1 MSDTEKSTDELA
13 GSEQPFVQHLMEL
26 RDRLL
31 YGVIGL
37 AICMALLAFWPGPS
51 GLIDLIAVPIRAHMP
66 PDAKLIAVGVF
77 SPFFVPIKVLAMA
90 ALLLS
95 LPWWMYQVWAFVAP
109 GLYSHE
115 KRFAIPLIVLGS
127 LLAYVGIAFVQFFV
141 LDKMFGFI
149 QQFTPASVAATPD
162 IASYVEAILSLYLA
176 FGLAFQVPIVV
187 VLLVKMN
194 MVTVEKLKEF
204 RGYFIVVAFVIAAVV
219 TPPDVISQLALAVP
233 MCILYLHEGVPAA
246 AASASELITRD
257 ASGRG
262 HARSAQARKACQRA
276 QGQVRAH
283 LPRGRHAA
291 PRDRPW
297 ATLCTPLGLHVP
309 YLQGGWHAR
318 QSADAAPVRP
328 RARARLDHQARARLA
343 LGPVQMPL
351 LPCRELDGRCQG
363 ARSVTTQACTPRVLL
378 KEL

>member
-1 MSDTEKSTDELA
+1 MSAPKDPADELA
-13 GSEQPFVQHLMEL
+13 GTEQPFVQHLMEL

-31 YGVIGL
+31 YGMVGL
-37 AICMALLAFWPGPS
+37 GICMAILAVWPGPS

-77 SPFFVPIKVLAMA
+77 SPFFVPLKVLGMA

-95 LPWWMYQVWAFVAP
+95 LPWWMYQIWAFVAP

-115 KRFAIPLIVLGS
+115 KRFAVPLIVLGS

-149 QQFTPASVAATPD
+149 QQFTPKSVAATPD

-194 MVTVEKLKEF
+194 MVTVQQLKEF
-204 RGYFIVVAFVIAAVV
+204 RGYFIVVAFIVAAVV

-233 MCILYLHEGVPAA
+233 MCLLYELGIWGAQWFIRSTAAPTAA
-246 AASASELITRD
+246 AED
-257 ASGRG
+257 AT
-262 HARSAQARKACQRA
+262 K
-276 QGQVRAH
+276 
-283 LPRGRHAA
+283 
-291 PRDRPW
+291 
-297 ATLCTPLGLHVP
+297 
-309 YLQGGWHAR
+309 
-318 QSADAAPVRP
+318 
-328 RARARLDHQARARLA
+328 
-343 LGPVQMPL
+343 
-351 LPCRELDGRCQG
+351 
-363 ARSVTTQACTPRVLL
+363 
-378 KEL
+378 